1 MKPHEYSSYKDD
13 NVFKYMYMYDTYVN
27 FKYFLAVVQKMYNTC
42 HCLWPGV
49 LNVSGHLWCPNIVCA
64 AGH

>member
-49 LNVSGHLWCPNIVCA
+49 LNVSGHL
-64 AGH
+64 